1 MTMLNGIFAPLV
13 TPFEPNGDIDTT
25 AFAFNVRAHL
35 DAGLSGVVIAGST
48 GEAALLD
55 ESERSSLVEV
65 ARDILPKGRTLIV
78 GAGAESTR
86 YAIRLAKN
94 AAARGADAVLVVAP
108 HYYSAAMTS
117 DALLKHYRAVA
128 DASPIPVILY
138 NIPKYMHFAIPQ
150 HVVVELAK
158 HPNIIG
164 IKDSS
169 GNREIMGGFAEAK
182 SATFSLISGS
192 GALLQH
198 ALGLGATGG
207 ILGVSLFAPSL
218 ALEIHS
224 AMKRGD
230 AAAATYAQERLAP
243 LHMKIV
249 AELAVAGVKAAL
261 DSIGLKGGPLRSPL
275 QALGATERAEIASL
289 LRTADLAVAP
299 SRT

>member
-1 MTMLNGIFAPLV
+1 MALSLSGIFAPLA
-13 TPFEPNGDIDTT
+13 TTFAANGEVDTA
-25 AFAFNVRAHL
+25 AFGHNVQAHI

-65 ARDILPKGRTLIV
+65 ARGILPKTKMLIV

-86 YAIRLAKN
+86 YAIRLSRN

-108 HYYSAAMTS
+108 HYYSTSMT
-117 DALLKHYRAVA
+117 AEVLLRHYRAVA
-128 DASPIPVILY
+128 DASPVPVILY
-138 NIPKYMHFAIPQ
+138 NIPKYMHFALPPQ
-150 HVVVELAK
+150 VVAELAK
-158 HPNIIG
+158 HQNIVG

-169 GNREIMGGFAEAK
+169 GNKEILGGFIEAR
-182 SATFSLISGS
+182 SATFSVISGS

-218 ALEIHS
+218 ALEVFS

-230 AAAATYAQERLAP
+230 SAAATPAQERLTP
-243 LHMKIV
+243 LHTRIV
-249 AELAVAGVKAAL
+249 AELGVAGVKAAL
-261 DSIGLKGGPLRSPL
+261 DAIGLHGGPLRSPL
-275 QALGATERAEIASL
+275 QALGPVERREISTLLKTAE
-289 LRTADLAVAP
+289 LAAA
-299 SRT
+299 

>member
-1 MTMLNGIFAPLV
+1 MISLNGIFAPLA
-13 TPFEPNGDIDTT
+13 TPFAASGEIDTE
-25 AFAFNVRAHL
+25 AFAFNIRAHL

-65 ARDILPKGRTLIV
+65 AREILPKGKTLIV

-94 AAARGADAVLVVAP
+94 AATRGADAVLVVAP
-108 HYYSAAMTS
+108 HYYSASMTS
-117 DALLKHYRAVA
+117 EVLLKHYRAVA

-138 NIPKYMHFAIPQ
+138 NIPKYMHFAIPAN
-150 HVVVELAK
+150 VVAELAR

-169 GNREIMGGFAEAK
+169 GNREMIAGFAEAK
-182 SATFSLISGS
+182 SATFSLLSGS
-192 GALLQH
+192 GAMLQY
-198 ALGLGATGG
+198 AMSLGATGG
-207 ILGVSLFAPSL
+207 ILGISLFAPSL

-230 AAAATYAQERLAP
+230 TAAATHAQERVAP

-249 AELAVAGVKAAL
+249 AELGVPGVKAAL
-261 DSIGLKGGPLRSPL
+261 DQVGLKGGPLRPPL
-275 QALGATERAEIASL
+275 AALGATERAE
-289 LRTADLAVAP
+289 VAGLIRAAQLQP
-299 SRT
+299 LSH

>member
-1 MTMLNGIFAPLV
+1 MIALNGIFAPLA
-13 TPFEPNGDIDTT
+13 TTFAANGDIDTT
-25 AFAFNVRAHL
+25 AFASNIRAHL

-55 ESERSSLVEV
+55 ESERSSLIEV
-65 ARDILPKGRTLIV
+65 ARDAVPKSKLVIV

-86 YAIRLAKN
+86 YAIRLARN

-117 DALLKHYRAVA
+117 DVLLKHYRAVA

-138 NIPKYMHFAIPQ
+138 NIPKYMHFALPQ
-150 HVVVELAK
+150 QVVMELAK

-169 GNREIMGGFAEAK
+169 GNREIMAGFVEAT
-182 SATFSLISGS
+182 SASFSVISGS
-192 GALLQH
+192 GALLQY

-218 ALEIHS
+218 ALEIYS
-224 AMKRGD
+224 AMRRGD
-230 AAAATYAQERLAP
+230 LAAATHAQERIAP

-261 DSIGLKGGPLRSPL
+261 DATGLKGGALRSPL
-275 QALGATERAEIASL
+275 QALNAAERAEVTSL
-289 LRTADLAVAP
+289 VKAAQLSAV
-299 SRT
+299 

>member
-1 MTMLNGIFAPLV
+1 MISLNGIFAPLA
-13 TPFEPNGDIDTT
+13 TPFAANGEIDTA
-25 AFAFNVRAHL
+25 AFGFNIRAHM

-65 ARDILPKGRTLIV
+65 AREIVPKNRLVIA

-94 AAARGADAVLVVAP
+94 AATRGADAVLVVAP
-108 HYYSAAMTS
+108 HYYSSAMTS
-117 DALLKHYRAVA
+117 EVLLKHYRAVA

-138 NIPKYMHFAIPQ
+138 NIPKYMHFAIPAN
-150 HVVVELAK
+150 VVAELAK

-169 GNREIMGGFAEAK
+169 GNREMFAGFAESK
-182 SATFSLISGS
+182 SPTFSLLSGS
-192 GALLQH
+192 GAMLQYSMS
-198 ALGLGATGG
+198 LGATGG

-218 ALEIHS
+218 ALEIHG

-230 AAAATYAQERLAP
+230 TAAATHAQERVAP

-249 AELAVAGVKAAL
+249 AELGVAGVKAAL
-261 DSIGLKGGPLRSPL
+261 DEVGLKGGPLRSPL
-275 QALGATERAEIASL
+275 VALGPTERVE
-289 LRTADLAVAP
+289 VAGLIKAAQLV
-299 SRT
+299 SS

>member
-1 MTMLNGIFAPLV
+1 MIPLNGIFAPLA
-13 TPFEPNGDIDTT
+13 TPFAPNGDVDTT
-25 AFAFNVRAHL
+25 AFAFNIRAHL

-55 ESERSSLVEV
+55 EAERSALVEV
-65 ARDILPKGRTLIV
+65 AREILPKGKTLIV

-108 HYYSAAMTS
+108 HYYSASMTS
-117 DALLKHYRAVA
+117 EALLGHYRAVA

-138 NIPKYMHFAIPQ
+138 NIPKYMHFAIPAQ
-150 HVVVELAK
+150 VVVDLAK
-158 HPNIIG
+158 HPNIVG

-169 GNREIMGGFAEAK
+169 GNREMMAGFAEAK
-182 SATFSLISGS
+182 SPSFSLLSGS

-218 ALEIHS
+218 ALEVFA

-230 AAAATYAQERLAP
+230 SAAATHAQEKVSP
-243 LHMKIV
+243 LHMRIV
-249 AELAVAGVKAAL
+249 AELGVPGVKAAL
-261 DSIGLKGGPLRSPL
+261 DQVGLKGGPLRLPL
-275 QALGATERAEIASL
+275 QALGATERAEVAGLIRA
-289 LRTADLAVAP
+289 ADLV
-299 SRT
+299 SS

>member
-1 MTMLNGIFAPLV
+1 VISLNGIFAPLA
-13 TPFEPNGDIDTT
+13 TPFAANGDIDT
-25 AFAFNVRAHL
+25 AAYAFNIRGHL

-65 ARDILPKGRTLIV
+65 AREVVPKGKAVIV

-117 DALLKHYRAVA
+117 EVLLRHYRAVA

-138 NIPKYMHFAIPQ
+138 NIPKYMHFAIPPQ
-150 HVVVELAK
+150 VVSDLAK

-169 GNREIMGGFAEAK
+169 GNREIMAGFAESK
-182 SATFSLISGS
+182 SPTFSLISGS
-192 GALLQH
+192 GALLQY

-218 ALEIHS
+218 ALEVLS

-230 AAAATYAQERLAP
+230 SAAAAHAQEKLAP

-249 AELAVAGVKAAL
+249 AEMAVAGVKAAL
-261 DSIGLKGGPLRSPL
+261 DAIGLKGGALRPPL
-275 QALGATERAEIASL
+275 QALSAAERAE
-289 LRTADLAVAP
+289 VAGMIQAAQLV
-299 SRT
+299 SS

>member
-1 MTMLNGIFAPLV
+1 MISLNGIFAPLA
-13 TPFEPNGDIDTT
+13 TPFAPNGEIDTT
-25 AFAFNVRAHL
+25 AFAFNIRAHL
-35 DAGLSGVVIAGST
+35 DAGLGGVVIAGST

-65 ARDILPKGRTLIV
+65 AREIVPRTRALIV

-94 AAARGADAVLVVAP
+94 AATRGADAVLVVAP

-117 DALLKHYRAVA
+117 EVLLRHYRAVA

-138 NIPKYMHFAIPQ
+138 NIPKYMHFAIPAN
-150 HVVVELAK
+150 VVAELAK

-169 GNREIMGGFAEAK
+169 GNREMFAGFAEAK
-182 SATFSLISGS
+182 SPTFSLLSGS
-192 GALLQH
+192 GAMLQYSMS
-198 ALGLGATGG
+198 LGATGG
-207 ILGVSLFAPSL
+207 ILGVSLFGPSL

-230 AAAATYAQERLAP
+230 TAAATHAQEKVAP

-249 AELAVAGVKAAL
+249 AELGVPGVKAAM
-261 DSIGLKGGPLRSPL
+261 DEVGLKGGPLRSPL
-275 QALGATERAEIASL
+275 VALGPAERAEVSGMIKAAQL
-289 LRTADLAVAP
+289 QALA
-299 SRT
+299 R

>member
-1 MTMLNGIFAPLV
+1 VISLNGIFAPLA
-13 TPFEPNGDIDTT
+13 TPFAPNGDIDTT
-25 AFAFNVRAHL
+25 AFAFNIRAHL

-55 ESERSSLVEV
+55 EAERSSLVEV
-65 ARDILPKGRTLIV
+65 AREVVPKGKLVIV

-117 DALLKHYRAVA
+117 DALLRHYRAVA
-128 DASPIPVILY
+128 DGSPIPVILY
-138 NIPKYMHFAIPQ
+138 NIPKYMHFAIPAQ
-150 HVVVELAK
+150 VVADLAK

-169 GNREIMGGFAEAK
+169 GNREIMAGFAE
-182 SATFSLISGS
+182 SRSPSFSLISGS
-192 GALLQH
+192 GALLQT

-218 ALEIHS
+218 ALEILG

-230 AAAATYAQERLAP
+230 SAAATHAQEKLAP

-261 DSIGLKGGPLRSPL
+261 DEVGLKGGALRLPLT
-275 QALGATERAEIASL
+275 ALGPTERAEVAGLIRAAQLQPLAS
-289 LRTADLAVAP
+289 
-299 SRT
+299 

>member
-1 MTMLNGIFAPLV
+1 MIALNGIFAPVV
-13 TPFEPNGDIDTT
+13 TPFAANGDIDTT
-25 AFAFNVRAHL
+25 SFAFNVRAHM

-55 ESERSSLVEV
+55 ESERSSLIEV
-65 ARDILPKGRTLIV
+65 AREIVPKSKMVIA

-86 YAIRLAKN
+86 YAIRLARN

-117 DALLKHYRAVA
+117 DVLLKHYRAVA

-138 NIPKYMHFAIPQ
+138 NIPKYMHFAIPAT
-150 HVVVELAK
+150 VVAELAR

-169 GNREIMGGFAEAK
+169 GNKEMMAGFAEAK
-182 SATFSLISGS
+182 SPSFSLISGS

-198 ALGLGATGG
+198 ALGIGATGG

-218 ALEIHS
+218 ALEVFA

-230 AAAATYAQERLAP
+230 TAAATYAQEKLSP

-261 DSIGLKGGPLRSPL
+261 DVVGLKGGPLRSPL
-275 QALGATERAEIASL
+275 VALGPTERAEVSGLIRAAALVTS
-289 LRTADLAVAP
+289 
-299 SRT
+299 

>member
-1 MTMLNGIFAPLV
+1 MISLNGIFAPLA
-13 TPFEPNGDIDTT
+13 TPFAANGDIDTS
-25 AFAFNVRAHL
+25 AFAFNIRAHL

-65 ARDILPKGRTLIV
+65 AREIVPKGRALIV

-117 DALLKHYRAVA
+117 DVLLKHYRAVA

-138 NIPKYMHFAIPQ
+138 NIPKYMHFAIPP
-150 HVVVELAK
+150 HVVMELAK

-169 GNREIMGGFAEAK
+169 GNREVLASFAEAK
-182 SATFSLISGS
+182 SPTFSLISGS
-192 GALLQH
+192 GALLKH

-218 ALEIHS
+218 PLEILA

-230 AAAATYAQERLAP
+230 SAAATHAQDRLAP
-243 LHMKIV
+243 LHMRIV

-261 DSIGLKGGPLRSPL
+261 DTIGLKGGALRPPL
-275 QALGATERAEIASL
+275 QALSAVERAEVQGLIKA
-289 LRTADLAVAP
+289 AQLAPV
-299 SRT
+299 

>member
-1 MTMLNGIFAPLV
+1 MISLNGIFGPV
-13 TPFEPNGDIDTT
+13 TTPFAPNGEIDTA
-25 AFAFNVRAHL
+25 AFAFNIRAHM

-55 ESERSSLVEV
+55 ESERSSLIEV
-65 ARDILPKGRTLIV
+65 AREIVPKNKLVIA

-117 DALLKHYRAVA
+117 DVLLKHYRAVA

-138 NIPKYMHFAIPQ
+138 NIPKYMHFAIPAT
-150 HVVVELAK
+150 VVAELAK

-169 GNREIMGGFAEAK
+169 GNREMFAGFAEAK
-182 SATFSLISGS
+182 SPTFSLLSGS
-192 GALLQH
+192 GAMLQYSMS
-198 ALGLGATGG
+198 LGAKGG

-224 AMKRGD
+224 AMNRGD
-230 AAAATYAQERLAP
+230 TAAATHAQEKVAP

-249 AELAVAGVKAAL
+249 AELGVPGVKAAL
-261 DSIGLKGGPLRSPL
+261 DEVGLKGGPLRMPL
-275 QALGATERAEIASL
+275 VALGPTERAE
-289 LRTADLAVAP
+289 VAGMIKAAQLV
-299 SRT
+299 SS

>member
-1 MTMLNGIFAPLV
+1 MIALNGIFAPLA
-13 TPFEPNGDIDTT
+13 TPFAANGDIDTA
-25 AFAFNVRAHL
+25 AFASNIRAHL

-55 ESERSSLVEV
+55 EAERSSLIEV
-65 ARDILPKGRTLIV
+65 ARENVPRSKLVIA

-86 YAIRLAKN
+86 HAIRLARN

-108 HYYSAAMTS
+108 HYYGAAMTPEV
-117 DALLKHYRAVA
+117 LLSHYRAVA
-128 DASPIPVILY
+128 DASPVPVILY
-138 NIPKYMHFAIPQ
+138 NIPKYMHFALPQ
-150 HVVVELAK
+150 PVVGELAK

-169 GNREIMGGFAEAK
+169 GNREIMAGFAEVK
-182 SATFSLISGS
+182 SPKFSLISGS
-192 GALLQH
+192 GALLQY

-218 ALEIHS
+218 ALEIHA

-230 AAAATYAQERLAP
+230 TAAAGHAQEKLSP

-249 AELAVAGVKAAL
+249 AELGVAGVKSALDAIGLRGGALRAPLMALDPSQRGEVAAL
-261 DSIGLKGGPLRSPL
+261 IK
-275 QALGATERAEIASL
+275 AAELS
-289 LRTADLAVAP
+289 AV
-299 SRT
+299 

>member
-1 MTMLNGIFAPLV
+1 MSASLSGIFAPLA
-13 TPFEPNGDIDTT
+13 TTFAANGELDTS
-25 AFAFNVRAHL
+25 AFGANIQAHL
-35 DAGLSGVVIAGST
+35 DAGLNGVVLAGST

-65 ARDILPKGRTLIV
+65 ARGILPKNKTLIV

-108 HYYSAAMTS
+108 HYYSNAMTA
-117 DALLKHYRAVA
+117 DVLLRHYRAVA

-138 NIPKYMHFAIPQ
+138 NIPKYMHFALPPQ
-150 HVVVELAK
+150 VVGELAR

-169 GNREIMGGFAEAK
+169 GNKEILGGFIEAK
-182 SATFSLISGS
+182 SPTFSVVSGS

-198 ALGLGATGG
+198 SLQLGATGG

-218 ALEIHS
+218 ALEVFA

-230 AAAATYAQERLAP
+230 VAAATPAQERLTP
-243 LHMKIV
+243 LHAKIV
-249 AELAVAGVKAAL
+249 AELGVPGVKAAL
-261 DSIGLKGGPLRSPL
+261 DAVGLNGGPLRPPL
-275 QALGATERAEIASL
+275 QALSQTERRDLSALLKTAE
-289 LRTADLAVAP
+289 LAAA
-299 SRT
+299 

>member
-1 MTMLNGIFAPLV
+1 MIALNGIFAPLV
-13 TPFEPNGDIDTT
+13 TPFAPNGDVDTT
-25 AFAFNVRAHL
+25 AFASNVRAHM

-55 ESERSSLVEV
+55 EAERSSLVEV
-65 ARDILPKGRTLIV
+65 ARDLVPKSKLLIA

-117 DALLKHYRAVA
+117 EALLRHYRAVA
-128 DASPIPVILY
+128 DGSPIPVILY

-150 HVVVELAK
+150 HVVTELAK

-169 GNREIMGGFAEAK
+169 GNREMMAGFAEAK
-182 SATFSLISGS
+182 SPSFSIISGS
-192 GALLQH
+192 GALLQYS
-198 ALGLGATGG
+198 LGLGATGG

-218 ALEIHS
+218 ALEVYS

-230 AAAATYAQERLAP
+230 VAAATHAQDKLTP
-243 LHMKIV
+243 LHVKIV
-249 AELAVAGVKAAL
+249 AELGVPGVKAAL
-261 DSIGLKGGPLRSPL
+261 DTIGLKGGPLRSPL
-275 QALGATERAEIASL
+275 LALGPAERAEVVGLIKA
-289 LRTADLAVAP
+289 AELAGV
-299 SRT
+299 